1 MSKLRQK
8 KFLPKLIFAVFAV
21 IIFIAS
27 YYLGNQHARPLTTDI
42 NAAILPQ
49 PEKIRPFHLT
59 DKNGRPFTRQS
70 LENFWN
76 FLIIGNLQDTGCDS
90 LLRAYVMAWN
100 NLAHKPELQKKT
112 RVVFIHTGLP
122 AKRPEQLKQAIEFY
136 NPAFTAAF
144 GAQKEIHALGRQI
157 GLYHEA
163 TSCNLDSSVVALISP
178 DRYLL
183 ALFTGM
189 TDPADIAGDLQYFN

>member
-1 MSKLRQK
+1 VLRLRQK
-8 KFLPKLIFAVFAV
+8 KLLPKLIFAVFAV
-21 IIFIAS
+21 AVFIAS
-27 YYLGNQHARPLTTDI
+27 YYLGNQYARPLATDT
-42 NAAILPQ
+42 NAAVLPE
-49 PEKIRPFHLT
+49 PVMIRSFHLT
-59 DKNGRPFTRQS
+59 DKNGRPFTQQS

-76 FLIIGNLQDTGCDS
+76 FLIIGNLQDAGCDS
-90 LLRAYVMAWN
+90 LLRTYVMAWN

-112 RVVFIHTGLP
+112 RVVFIHTGP
-122 AKRPEQLKQAIEFY
+122 PVKKPEQLKQAIEFY
-136 NPAFTAAF
+136 NPAFTATF
-144 GAQKEIHALGRQI
+144 GAEKEIYALGQQI

-189 TDPADIAGDLQYFN
+189 TNPADIAGDLQYFN